1 MIGRKFGRLTVLERA
16 GTYVS
21 PSGQKAPTV
30 RARCDCGSEVVT
42 VAHHLRTGRTK
53 SCGCLKLENASKV
66 NWKHG
71 HARAGKVRPE
81 HRIWLAM
88 IRRCTEPSDP
98 AFDNYGGRGI
108 KVCDRWSTYENFYAD
123 MGDRP
128 HGLTLDRRDNNGDY
142 CPENCRWATK
152 AEQAANRR
160 TSILVEYNGEVMCAK
175 HAAKLAGINPA
186 TLRWRIKQG
195 WTGEKLFK

>member
-1 MIGRKFGRLTVLERA
+1 
-16 GTYVS
+16 
-21 PSGQKAPTV
+21 
-30 RARCDCGSEVVT
+30 
-42 VAHHLRTGRTK
+42 
-53 SCGCLKLENASKV
+53 
-66 NWKHG
+66 
-71 HARAGKVRPE
+71 
-81 HRIWLAM
+81 M